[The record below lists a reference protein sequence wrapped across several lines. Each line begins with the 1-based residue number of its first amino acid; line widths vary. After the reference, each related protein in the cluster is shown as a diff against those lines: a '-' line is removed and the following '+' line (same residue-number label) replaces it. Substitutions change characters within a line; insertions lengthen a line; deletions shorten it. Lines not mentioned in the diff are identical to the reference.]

1 VSAFKATLA
10 ALAEGRRLSR
20 EEARQAIAHVLSG
33 EASEA
38 QLGAFLMALR
48 LRGETEDEL
57 VGAAQAMRDAMM
69 RVEAPEGAIDIVGTG
84 GDGAQT
90 FNISTLAAIIV
101 AACGVTVA
109 KHGGKAAS
117 SRSGASDVLAELGV
131 KVGLPP
137 AKASA
142 CLREI
147 GICFMAAPSHHP
159 ALRFAANA
167 RSELSL
173 RTIFNLLGPMCNP
186 AGVKQQV
193 LGVYDRRWLEPMA
206 RAMRDLGSERVWLLH
221 GSDGLDEATTTGT
234 TLVTALE
241 DRTIRSFEIT
251 PEEAGLPRA
260 KPEALKGGDPAQ
272 NARALREI
280 LAGARGAYRDIAVL
294 NAGIAL
300 IVAGQ
305 AANLYEGAMRADEA
319 LASGK
324 AREKL
329 EALVLASNGGGWK
342 QPAAQARGIDLD
354 GGIRE

>member
-1 VSAFKATLA
+1 MNEFKATLA
-10 ALAEGRRLSR
+10 ALADGHTLSR
-20 EEARQAIAHVLSG
+20 EEARQAIAYVLAG
-33 EASEA
+33 EASDA

-57 VGAAQAMRDAMM
+57 VGAAQAMRATMT
-69 RVEAPEGAIDIVGTG
+69 RVDAPEDAIDIVGTG

-131 KVGLPP
+131 KVGLAP
-137 AKASA
+137 AKAAA
-142 CLREI
+142 CLKET
-147 GICFMAAPSHHP
+147 GVCFMAAPAHHP

-167 RSELSL
+167 RAELRL

-186 AGVKQQV
+186 AGVKRQV

-206 RAMRDLGSERVWLLH
+206 RAMRELGSERVWLLH
-221 GSDGLDEATTTGT
+221 GSDGLDEATTTGP

-241 DRTIRSFEIT
+241 NGAIRSFEIT
-251 PEEAGLPRA
+251 PEEAGVPLA
-260 KPEALKGGDPAQ
+260 KPEELKGGDPAQ
-272 NARALREI
+272 NARALREV
-280 LAGARGAYRDIAVL
+280 LAGERGAYRDVAVL
-294 NAGIAL
+294 NAGVAL
-300 IVAGQ
+300 IVAGV
-305 AANLYEGAMRADEA
+305 ATTLREGVKRADAA

-329 EALVLASNGGGWK
+329 EELVSASNG
-342 QPAAQARGIDLD
+342 PTESARPPGAGLTLMTP
-354 GGIRE
+354 